1 MGVLKQGFI
10 GPDSSVQTEQ
20 SFELYVLQED
30 ASEVSLMFHALL
42 SILLSFWAFH
52 AFSSM
57 LLSFWVLNL
66 NKFSMNSFSEKITL
80 YRNLISFY
88 RLPMI
93 VLSTRVSY

>member
-1 MGVLKQGFI
+1 
-10 GPDSSVQTEQ
+10 
-20 SFELYVLQED
+20 
-30 ASEVSLMFHALL
+30 MFHALL
-42 SILLSFWAFH
+42 SILLSFWAFP